1 MHDHNTF
8 ITLRCDGQ
16 HIPVLVFYQCDAV
29 PADGLVH
36 LLVFLFAQ
44 RPGQHFG
51 RRHKRFLR
59 FFVQA
64 QMRFQAQDTRERFR
78 HAGLADD
85 AAFVCIQHGIEVL
98 VRVVEEQEH
107 IASGID
113 GCRQHLAAGHA
124 VRHAHHMGGI
134 RYYHAVEAQLA
145 AQQRGHDLRAQ
156 RGGHHVLVL
165 QRGIDG
171 PRVLRQHDMPAHD
184 GIQTAVNKRFI
195 HHPVGLVPLFHA
207 EGVDIVGQM
216 RVAEIQAVAREMLR
230 RTGKARNGVQAVHI
244 RLAHLRHADGVVA
257 ESAGHD
263 LGILPVVVDVAH
275 RRESHVAADG
285 RSLLVGHFA
294 KRIGVIVVAG
304 SADLNA
310 GADVGAVRA
319 GAVASGLGVA
329 GNEHRYLGVFLQRA
343 VLLLHGRAGH
353 GVIAAAAQM
362 VFFHQLA
369 QIIFILGGRQLKK
382 QLAYLFLRRH
392 PGDGFLHP
400 AHILVR
406 QAIRFRFQIDH
417 GNLPFFQAK
426 QLLSEARPPPE
437 HSARSTIPRL
447 LLWISIL
454 LYHLIA
460 AKR

>member
-1 MHDHNTF
+1 
-8 ITLRCDGQ
+8 
-16 HIPVLVFYQCDAV
+16 
-29 PADGLVH
+29 
-36 LLVFLFAQ
+36 
-44 RPGQHFG
+44 
-51 RRHKRFLR
+51 
-59 FFVQA
+59 
-64 QMRFQAQDTRERFR
+64 
-78 HAGLADD
+78 
-85 AAFVCIQHGIEVL
+85 
-98 VRVVEEQEH
+98 
-107 IASGID
+107 
-113 GCRQHLAAGHA
+113 
-124 VRHAHHMGGI
+124 
-134 RYYHAVEAQLA
+134 
-145 AQQRGHDLRAQ
+145 
-156 RGGHHVLVL
+156 
-165 QRGIDG
+165 
-171 PRVLRQHDMPAHD
+171 
-184 GIQTAVNKRFI
+184 
-195 HHPVGLVPLFHA
+195 
-207 EGVDIVGQM
+207 
-216 RVAEIQAVAREMLR
+216 MLR

-304 SADLNA
+304 SADFNA
-310 GADVGAVRA
+310 RADVGAVRA

-343 VLLLHGRAGH
+343 VLLLHGRAGAW
-353 GVIAAAAQM
+353 GYSGSRPDGIFPSARADN
-362 VFFHQLA
+362 FHP
-369 QIIFILGGRQLKK
+369 GRPSAEKTAGLP
-382 QLAYLFLRRH
+382 FLRRH